1 MARSLSLLLAVL
13 LSLLGG
19 VAHARGSSCEP
30 LKPEQRLSEQQ
41 KKVVDAALRGGIMG
55 AGKGAAEFEAQL
67 DKTVEMQVLGE
78 DDLARGWFL
87 YQTCVM
93 KETGLVDEATA
104 QALVR
109 HIMGLAPEVLPTPGQ
124 PVERVAASD
133 LGRAAIRI
141 VGRPST
147 AQVWVDGEPRG
158 QLGDGRVVA
167 VQPGRHKLAIK
178 LPRYKTIRAT
188 VHLQSGT
195 EETVEVSGVQ
205 PRIGPGGAAA
215 LWIGGSFMAFIGVSA
230 FGFWWVDTSI

>member
-1 MARSLSLLLAVL
+1 MARSLALVLAAL

-19 VAHARGSSCEP
+19 TAHARGSACEP

-67 DKTVEMQVLGE
+67 DRTVELQVLGE
-78 DDLARGWFL
+78 DDLARSWFL

-93 KETGLVDEATA
+93 KETGLVDEGTA

-133 LGRAAIRI
+133 LGRAAIRV

-167 VQPGRHKLAIK
+167 VQPGRHKVAIK

-195 EETVEVSGVQ
+195 EETVEVSGML
-205 PRIGPGGAAA
+205 PRVGPGGIAA
-215 LWIGGSFMAFIGVSA
+215 LWVGGALVTFVGLSA
-230 FGFWWVDTSI
+230 LGFYWVDNSI